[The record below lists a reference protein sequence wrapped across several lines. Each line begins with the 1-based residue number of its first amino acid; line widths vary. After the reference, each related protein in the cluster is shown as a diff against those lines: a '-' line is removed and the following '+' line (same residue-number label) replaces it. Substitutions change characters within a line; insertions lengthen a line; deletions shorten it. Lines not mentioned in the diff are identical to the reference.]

1 MLEICT
7 HKSEK
12 NSNMNENL
20 RTNQEQCHA
29 RTSNALQE
37 GERPEAN
44 FAIQLFEGKK
54 VRFVWDEEQE
64 KYYFAVVDI
73 VQVLTESADYQT
85 ARKYW
90 KVLKGRLLKEGNETV
105 TNCYQLKLPAADGKN
120 RLTDVAD
127 LEQIFRLIQSIPSK
141 KAEPVKK
148 WLAEV
153 GAQRIDQMIDP
164 ELTFQMAVEDYRRQG
179 YSDRWINERMRS
191 IEMRKEL
198 TDEWHRSGIHEPKD
212 FAILT
217 NVLTKAW
224 SGMTTGE
231 YKRHKGLTKENLR
244 DNMTNV
250 ELALNNT
257 LTEVATTEIARQR
270 KTQGM
275 KESRQSAQAGGQ
287 IAKNT
292 RDDLERQLGR
302 TVISSERASDYIR
315 PIESQDADA
324 LQLPDEEK

>member
-1 MLEICT
+1 MD
-7 HKSEK
+7 EK
-12 NSNMNENL
+12 TMKEN
-20 RTNQEQCHA
+20 
-29 RTSNALQE
+29 
-37 GERPEAN
+37 
-44 FAIQLFEGKK
+44 FYIQLFEGKQ
-54 VRFVWDEEQE
+54 VRIVWDAEKE
-64 KYYFAVVDI
+64 KYYFAVADI
-73 VQVLTESADYQT
+73 VQVLTDSNDVKQYIKRMR
-85 ARKYW
+85 ARDPELNSKW
-90 KVLKGRLLKEGNETV
+90 GTICTPVEMIA
-105 TNCYQLKLPAADGKN
+105 PDGKRRKTQAAN
-120 RLTDVAD
+120 
-127 LEQIFRLIQSIPSK
+127 LEGIFRIIQSIPSK

-231 YKRHKGLTKENLR
+231 YKRHKGLTKQNLR

-250 ELALNNT
+250 ELALNT
-257 LTEVATTEIARQR
+257 LAEVATTEIARERQT
-270 KTQGM
+270 KGM
-275 KESRQSAQAGGQ
+275 KESRQAAKAGGH

-292 RDDLERQLGR
+292 RDDLERQLGHI
-302 TVISSERASDYIR
+302 VISSERASDYIK
-315 PIESQDADA
+315 PIAQHDDDVA
-324 LQLPDEEK
+324 LPFSED

>member
-1 MLEICT
+1 
-7 HKSEK
+7 
-12 NSNMNENL
+12 MND
-20 RTNQEQCHA
+20 
-29 RTSNALQE
+29 
-37 GERPEAN
+37 N

-54 VRFVWDEEQE
+54 VRIAWDAEQE
-64 KYYFAVVDI
+64 KYYFSVTDI
-73 VQVLTESADYQT
+73 VQVLTDSVNPRDYIKKML
-85 ARKYW
+85 RRDPE
-90 KVLKGRLLKEGNETV
+90 LKSTWGTICPPVEMLA
-105 TNCYQLKLPAADGKN
+105 PDGK
-120 RLTDVAD
+120 RRKTQAAD
-127 LEQIFRLIQSIPSK
+127 LEGIFRIIQSIPSK

-250 ELALNNT
+250 ELALNT
-257 LTEVATTEIARQR
+257 LAEVATTEIARQR
-270 KTQGM
+270 QTQGM
-275 KESRQSAQAGGQ
+275 RESRQAAQAGGQ

-302 TVISSERASDYIR
+302 TVISSERASDYIK
-315 PIESQDADA
+315 PIDSKDAEA
-324 LQLPDEEK
+324 QPLPEEE

>member
-1 MLEICT
+1 
-7 HKSEK
+7 
-12 NSNMNENL
+12 MND
-20 RTNQEQCHA
+20 
-29 RTSNALQE
+29 
-37 GERPEAN
+37 N
-44 FAIQLFEGKK
+44 FTIQLFEGKK
-54 VRFVWDEEQE
+54 VRIVWDAEQE
-64 KYYFAVVDI
+64 KYYFSVADI
-73 VQVLTESADYQT
+73 VQVLTDSADVKQYIKRMR
-85 ARKYW
+85 ARDSELNSKW
-90 KVLKGRLLKEGNETV
+90 GTICTPVEMLA
-105 TNCYQLKLPAADGKN
+105 PDGKK
-120 RLTDVAD
+120 RKTQAAD
-127 LEQIFRLIQSIPSK
+127 LEGIFRIIQSIPSK

-250 ELALNNT
+250 ELALNT
-257 LTEVATTEIARQR
+257 LAEVATTEIARQR
-270 KTQGM
+270 QTQGM
-275 KESRQSAQAGGQ
+275 KESRQAAQAGGQ

-302 TVISSERASDYIR
+302 TVISSERASDYIK
-315 PIESQDADA
+315 PIESTETESRP
-324 LQLPDEEK
+324 LPEE